1 MTKVFFDGNC
11 PICKK
16 EINTYR
22 KLSLDKKIEWHDISK
37 NKNITK
43 KINKTQNECL
53 RVLHVVD
60 DSNNLK
66 TAIDAFIEIW
76 IKTKYFRHLVIIFKI
91 PSIKMLANYL
101 YKIYAKYRYKKLYEQ
116 K

>member
-16 EINTYR
+16 EINTYK

-37 NKNITK
+37 NKDITK
-43 KINKTQNECL
+43 NINKTQKECL
-53 RVLHVVD
+53 KILHVVD
-60 DSNNLK
+60 DRNNIK

-76 IKTKYFRHLVIIFKI
+76 NKTKFFRHLVFLFKI
-91 PSIKMLANYL
+91 PLIKLIANYF
-101 YKIYAKYRYKKLYEQ
+101 YKKYAKYRYKKLYE
-116 K
+116 